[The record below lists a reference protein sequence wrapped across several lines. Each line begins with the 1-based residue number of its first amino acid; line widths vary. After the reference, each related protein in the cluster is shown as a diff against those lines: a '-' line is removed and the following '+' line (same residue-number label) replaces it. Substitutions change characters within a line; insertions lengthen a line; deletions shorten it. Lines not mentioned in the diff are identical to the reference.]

1 MGDLLVF
8 ERIEIKSHKKNYS
21 FSFEKLSEDLI
32 KQVSQNSFLFIDSN
46 VDINYPIF
54 RNNFEEEKIFVIEA
68 TENNKTLQKCQN
80 LLKKVVDKKIKKN
93 HKIVA
98 VGGGI
103 VQDITGFVCSI
114 LYRGIEWE
122 FFPTTLLSQA
132 DSCIGS
138 KTSIN
143 FEGAKNLLGTF
154 HPPNKIYCCVDFLQT
169 LKKEDIKSGIGEIL
183 HYYLI
188 DDNSKVFDLMNCYD
202 EILNDSSK
210 VIPHI
215 YESLKIKK
223 KMIEIDEFDQDQRRI
238 FNYGHTF
245 GHAIET
251 ITNYKIPHGQ
261 AVTLGID
268 MANYISYRLGVIDG
282 KIYKKI
288 NKIIQKNIPKFSLNN
303 YEIDEYMKI
312 LSKDK
317 KNKNN
322 SIVCILLK
330 SYGQAEIVEIDNKEI
345 LKEFI
350 LDYFKTN

>member
-1 MGDLLVF
+1 
-8 ERIEIKSHKKNYS
+8 
-21 FSFEKLSEDLI
+21 
-32 KQVSQNSFLFIDSN
+32 
-46 VDINYPIF
+46 
-54 RNNFEEEKIFVIEA
+54 
-68 TENNKTLQKCQN
+68 
-80 LLKKVVDKKIKKN
+80 
-93 HKIVA
+93 
-98 VGGGI
+98 
-103 VQDITGFVCSI
+103 
-114 LYRGIEWE
+114 
-122 FFPTTLLSQA
+122 
-132 DSCIGS
+132 
-138 KTSIN
+138 
-143 FEGAKNLLGTF
+143 
-154 HPPNKIYCCVDFLQT
+154 
-169 LKKEDIKSGIGEIL
+169 
-183 HYYLI
+183 
-188 DDNSKVFDLMNCYD
+188 MNCYD

-268 MANYISYRLGVIDG
+268 MANYISYRLGFIDG